1 VNSRV
6 KTAQVPALSA
16 ENTADAVTSATIMDV
31 TNENFE
37 AVLKELETIIP
48 ACDFAAID
56 MEFTGL
62 SGFERFERSNSDQCP
77 AASVPTDPEGSHGTD
92 EAMANP
98 TRSKEFVKKYQEV
111 RSAENFLVIQVG
123 VCPFTWN
130 EKSGE
135 FIAHPFNFYT
145 FPREVRGHDP
155 RFSCQTTSMAFL
167 AEKGHFDFNKLIRSG
182 IPFLSHE
189 QEALVR
195 NSAVADPDGFIVD
208 LREKIISFLIAGE
221 PANLVLPP
229 ADSYRRKL
237 TYQELGSTFKEVVTT
252 ERQCADSG
260 EVCIRVF
267 RAKHWNRVL
276 GSTPAQVF
284 TLSLP
289 KWHLNDGA

>member
-1 VNSRV
+1 
-6 KTAQVPALSA
+6 
-16 ENTADAVTSATIMDV
+16 MDV
-31 TNENFE
+31 TNDNFE

-62 SGFERFERSNSDQCP
+62 SGFKRFERSSPDECQAVPENSGH
-77 AASVPTDPEGSHGTD
+77 SNGTD
-92 EAMANP
+92 EEMSNA
-98 TRSKEFVKKYQEV
+98 TKSRDLEKKYQEV
-111 RSAENFLVIQVG
+111 RTSGNFLVIQVG
-123 VCPFTWN
+123 VCPFTWS

-155 RFSCQTTSMAFL
+155 RFLCQTTSMAFL

-195 NSAVADPDGFIVD
+195 NSAVVDPEHDRFVVE

-221 PANLVLPP
+221 PTNLLLPP

-237 TYQELGSTFKEVVTT
+237 TYQELGSTFKDVVTT

-260 EVCIRVF
+260 EVSIRVS
-267 RAKHWNRVL
+267 RVKHWNRIL
-276 GSTPAQVF
+276 GSTADQVF
-284 TLSLP
+284 TPSIRS
-289 KWHLNDGA
+289 GAGIIIPG